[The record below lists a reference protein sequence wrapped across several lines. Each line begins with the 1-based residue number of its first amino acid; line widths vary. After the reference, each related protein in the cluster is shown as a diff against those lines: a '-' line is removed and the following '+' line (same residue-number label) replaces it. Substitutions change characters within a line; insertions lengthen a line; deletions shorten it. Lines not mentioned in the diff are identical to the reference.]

1 MIMKKIIRYFHV
13 AVLGLLTLLSV
24 SVFAQS
30 DISEVD
36 REDFWAEGRLP
47 ASQESQHMG
56 LEDRRRYPGGRDE
69 EDIQVQAVLPDPSRG
84 AEAVESITRQPRQT
98 EED

>member
-1 MIMKKIIRYFHV
+1 MKKIIRYFYV
-13 AVLGLLTLLSV
+13 VTLSLLALLSANA
-24 SVFAQS
+24 FAQS
-30 DISEVD
+30 DVSAVD
-36 REDFWAEGRLP
+36 REDFWAGERVPAGQEG
-47 ASQESQHMG
+47 QHIG

-84 AEAVESITRQPRQT
+84 AEAVESITKQPLQT